1 MKKPLIRQIV
11 ISTLYYVIGF
21 FITWLVYKLSGTPYA
36 HGPNLFHLV
45 GLLVLLGGIVW
56 LIKAIVSLF
65 TKNRHLGTLLIHT
78 LVLGSIVLLFIL
90 EDSKES
96 DIVIRVPESIL
107 TISKDTSKRSAS
119 IVNGNGDTLYFNKG
133 DSVKV
138 DKVGDDFS
146 RQK

>member
-1 MKKPLIRQIV
+1 LKKPLIRQIV
-11 ISTLYYVIGF
+11 ISTLYYAIGF

-45 GLLVLLGGIVW
+45 GLLVILGGIVW

-65 TKNRHLGTLLIHT
+65 TKNRQLGTLLIHT
-78 LVLGSIVLLFIL
+78 LVLGGIVLSFIL

-96 DIVIRVPESIL
+96 DIDISVPESII
-107 TISKDTSKRSAS
+107 TISNDTSTRSAT
-119 IVNGNGDTLYFNKG
+119 IVNGNGDTLYFKKG
-133 DSVKV
+133 DSVRI
-138 DKVGDDFS
+138 DKVGDDTS

>member
-1 MKKPLIRQIV
+1 M
-11 ISTLYYVIGF
+11 
-21 FITWLVYKLSGTPYA
+21 
-36 HGPNLFHLV
+36 
-45 GLLVLLGGIVW
+45 
-56 LIKAIVSLF
+56 
-65 TKNRHLGTLLIHT
+65 
-78 LVLGSIVLLFIL
+78 LGSIVLLFIL

-138 DKVGDDFS
+138 DKVGDDSS